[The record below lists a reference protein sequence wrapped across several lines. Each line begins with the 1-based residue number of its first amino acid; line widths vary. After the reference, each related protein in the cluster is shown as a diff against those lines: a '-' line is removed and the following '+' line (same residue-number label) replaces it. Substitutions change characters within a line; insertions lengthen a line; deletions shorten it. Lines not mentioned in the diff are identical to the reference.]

1 MESTIVSPVLRT
13 QPAAGIGSTLAF
25 VTERLVAPVEGMHR
39 VIAGRWFGSLE
50 PVAAPVR
57 KVHDAVASAV
67 YGSVRL
73 GAGVV
78 GAGIDEHISVESGTA
93 DSIQAF
99 TNGLWGDDLGRHS
112 DRLEIT
118 MAIRD
123 SVGDPVTIG
132 PDLATAFPSAT
143 DRMVVLVHGLVETE
157 RCWHGTENE
166 PGMAQVLENHT
177 GLTPVSIRYNSGRR
191 VSDNG
196 ALLASLL
203 EEVRAE
209 WPVPV
214 QSIALVGNS
223 MGGLVVR
230 SACEAASAAGH
241 RWIDDVDTV
250 VTVGSPHQGSPL
262 EKLANMT
269 AFGLAIA
276 PETRPL
282 AGFVNRRSVGIKDLR
297 FGAILEDDWTGT
309 DPDALLRNTVG
320 DHSLPS
326 GISHHFVAG
335 VVTSDPENPIGAI
348 VGDLVVRPGSGIGRH
363 LEPKSTTVIG
373 GRSHADLLND
383 PSLIAGVMG
392 RVVPPEE
399 PRGR

>member
-1 MESTIVSPVLRT
+1 MPRT
-13 QPAAGIGSTLAF
+13 EPAVAIGSTLAF
-25 VTERLVAPVEGMHR
+25 ATERLVAPVEGMHR
-39 VIAGRWFGSLE
+39 VIAGRWFGPLG
-50 PVAAPVR
+50 PVAAPIR
-57 KVHDAVASAV
+57 RVHDAVASAV

-78 GAGIDEHISVESGTA
+78 GDGINEHISVESGTA
-93 DSIQAF
+93 DPIQAF

-112 DRLEIT
+112 EQLEIT

-123 SVGDPVTIG
+123 SAGDPVTIG
-132 PDLATAFPSAT
+132 PDLSTTFPSAT
-143 DRMVVLVHGLVETE
+143 GRLVVLVHGLIETE
-157 RCWHGTENE
+157 RCWRGTGTE
-166 PGMAQVLENHT
+166 PGMAQVLESHS

-230 SACEAASAAGH
+230 SACEAARAAGH
-241 RWIDDVDTV
+241 RWIDDVDNV

-262 EKLANMT
+262 EKLANVT
-269 AFGLAIA
+269 AFGLGVAR
-276 PETRPL
+276 ETRPL
-282 AGFVNRRSVGIKDLR
+282 AGFVNRRSAGIKDLR
-297 FGAILEDDWTGT
+297 FGAIVEDDWAGG

-326 GISHHFVAG
+326 GIDHHFVAG
-335 VVTSDPENPIGAI
+335 VVTSDPEHPVGAI
-348 VGDLVVRPGSGIGRH
+348 VGDLVVRPGSGTAQHI
-363 LEPKSTTVIG
+363 EPQSATVIG
-373 GRSHADLLND
+373 GRSHLDLLDD
-383 PSLIAGVMG
+383 PAVIAGVMG
-392 RVVPPEE
+392 RLAP
-399 PRGR
+399 